1 MTDQAVKH
9 DEKGKRFVMEVE
21 GREALLSYSQE
32 GDTLDFYRTFV
43 PEELRG
49 QGLAEKVVK
58 AAFEYAREKGFKVQP
73 SCSYVSGA
81 FLKRHK
87 EYQDLVVP

>member
-1 MTDQAVKH
+1 MELEVRH
-9 DEKGKRFVMEVE
+9 DEKGNRFVIEIE
-21 GREALLSYSQE
+21 GREALLAYSQE
-32 GDTLDFYRTFV
+32 ENVLDFYRTFV

-58 AAFEYAREKGFKVQP
+58 AAFEYAREKGLKVRP

-87 EYQDLVVP
+87 EYQTLIAP